1 MLVPETKTKI
11 RTRIK
16 MIQIDKNWSIEDMC
30 AITGDKPGTMLNK
43 LRGAQPF
50 NLDDVINFVEAS
62 GVSYDYICG
71 R

>member
-1 MLVPETKTKI
+1 
-11 RTRIK
+11 